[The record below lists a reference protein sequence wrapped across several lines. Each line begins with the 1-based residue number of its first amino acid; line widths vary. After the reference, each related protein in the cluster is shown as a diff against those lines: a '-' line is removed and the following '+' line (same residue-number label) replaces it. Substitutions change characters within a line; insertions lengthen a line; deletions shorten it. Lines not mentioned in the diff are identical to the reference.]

1 MSVGSTE
8 LQKRRFGLIV
18 PQGWRDDLPS
28 RDFETAAGVAR
39 AADELG
45 FDSIWLYDHLQ
56 TRDGEPDPVLEC
68 WTTLAALA
76 RETKRVRLGQ
86 IVTCALYRNPG
97 LLAQMASTVDA
108 ASGGRV
114 FLGVGAGWDER
125 EYVDFEF
132 GEALPPVR
140 ERLAHLEHTLQVVR
154 ARRGDRPIL
163 VGGAGEKVLL
173 RLVAQYASAC
183 NLTDSFDP
191 DFYRHKLEVLR
202 GHCEAVGRDYDAI
215 LKTASFTIT
224 QSDEVDFDA
233 LVEAG
238 IEYFILYLDPPTD
251 LDLVERFAAGNR
263 LLQAP

>member
-1 MSVGSTE
+1 V
-8 LQKRRFGLIV
+8 QFGLIV
-18 PQGWRDDLPS
+18 PQGWREDLQG

-56 TRDGEPDPVLEC
+56 TRDGDPERVLEC

-97 LLAQMASTVDA
+97 LLAQMASTLDA
-108 ASGGRV
+108 MSGDRV

-125 EYVDFEF
+125 EYVDFEY
-132 GEALPPVR
+132 GDALPAVR
-140 ERLAHLEHTLQVVR
+140 ERLAHLEYTLQVLR
-154 ARRGDRPIL
+154 ARRGSRPIL

-173 RLVAQYASAC
+173 RIVARYADAC

-191 DFYRHKLEVLR
+191 DFYRHKLDVLR
-202 GHCEAVGRDYDAI
+202 VHCDAVGRDYDEI
-215 LKTASFTIT
+215 LKTASFTVT
-224 QSDEVDFDA
+224 ESDDIDFNA
-233 LVEAG
+233 IAAVG
-238 IEYFILYLDPPTD
+238 IEYFIVYLDPPTD
-251 LDLVERFAAGNR
+251 LKVLERFASRAGV
-263 LLQAP
+263 PDT

>member
-1 MSVGSTE
+1 V
-8 LQKRRFGLIV
+8 KFGLIV
-18 PQGWRDDLPS
+18 PQGWREDLQG

-56 TRDGEPDPVLEC
+56 TRDGDPERVLEC

-97 LLAQMASTVDA
+97 LLAQMANTLDA
-108 ASGGRV
+108 VSGDRV

-125 EYVDFEF
+125 EYVDFEY
-132 GEALPPVR
+132 GDALPPVR
-140 ERLAHLEHTLQVVR
+140 ERLAHLEHTLQVLR

-173 RLVAQYASAC
+173 RLVAQ
-183 NLTDSFDP
+183 
-191 DFYRHKLEVLR
+191 
-202 GHCEAVGRDYDAI
+202 
-215 LKTASFTIT
+215 
-224 QSDEVDFDA
+224 
-233 LVEAG
+233 
-238 IEYFILYLDPPTD
+238 
-251 LDLVERFAAGNR
+251 
-263 LLQAP
+263 